1 MVQSLKVKIMF
12 KIVKDSSL
20 SLRSKSKPVEMPL
33 TRKDRDLI
41 LRMFSYLKKTQDP
54 AFREKHP
61 SIREGVGLAAPQV
74 GVNKRMTTI
83 YYHDSEGKEIQYALV
98 NPRIIENS
106 IKRCYLLAGEGC
118 LSVDEKH
125 EGYVPRDN
133 KIKVRA
139 YDVLTEADIEISARG
154 YDAIVLQHE
163 IDHLDGILYYDR
175 INKSNPYQVIEGA
188 VEIS

>member
-33 TRKDRDLI
+33 TKKDRDLI

-106 IKRCYLLAGEGC
+106 IKKCYLLAGEGC

-175 INKSNPYQVIEGA
+175 ININNPFQVIEGA

>member
-33 TRKDRDLI
+33 TKKDRDLI

-98 NPRIIENS
+98 NPRIVENS
-106 IKRCYLLAGEGC
+106 IKKCYLLAGEGC

-175 INKSNPYQVIEGA
+175 INKNNPFQVIEGA

>member
-1 MVQSLKVKIMF
+1 MF

-33 TRKDRDLI
+33 TKKDRDLI

-106 IKRCYLLAGEGC
+106 IKKCYLLAGEGC

-175 INKSNPYQVIEGA
+175 INKNNPFQVIEGA